1 MFIVRAMDLETFISL
16 AIAAFIF
23 GISPGPGTLA
33 ALSISTSQGLKSGL
47 VLGAGEA
54 VGDVVYLSI
63 AILSLGYL
71 ANFLEP
77 VMIFVRWIGAGYLI
91 FLGITQFRL
100 KNLEF
105 EPKSHRSKSLI
116 KYLFLGFLIGGTNPK
131 VIIFYLSFIPLF
143 LDLSNINLISGI
155 QVVMTVYLSV
165 FTSLIVVCVAG
176 SHIKSWVTD
185 PSSVKNL
192 NKFTGSIMVI
202 VGLFLLSS

>member
-16 AIAAFIF
+16 SIAAFIF

-33 ALSISTSQGLKSGL
+33 ALSVSTSQGLKSGL
-47 VLGAGEA
+47 ILGAGEA

-71 ANFLEP
+71 ANYLEP

-105 EPKSHRSKSLI
+105 ESKSHRSKSLL
-116 KYLFLGFLIGGTNPK
+116 KYLFLRFLIGGTNPK

-165 FTSLIVVCVAG
+165 FASLIVVCVAG
-176 SHIKSWVTD
+176 SRIKSWVTD
-185 PSSVKNL
+185 PSSVQNL

>member
-16 AIAAFIF
+16 SIAAFIF

-105 EPKSHRSKSLI
+105 ESKSHRSKSLI

-143 LDLSNINLISGI
+143 LDMSNINLISGI
-155 QVVMTVYLSV
+155 QVVVTVYLSV

-176 SHIKSWVTD
+176 SRIKSWVTD
-185 PSSVKNL
+185 PSSVQNL